1 MKSPQMSTLSK
12 EAVQEFGALLLLD
25 HLMRYELLQVEK
37 VELEDIIDQLE
48 NGVAELKKGFF
59 RSDEQEQELSYEK
72 EELREA
78 KKALSEVEQEME
90 ENRHCRLNI
99 ALAETDDEGLE
110 SLLNFMESRGTLTVE
125 EDNYYKATDKG
136 HEVYQDLVKQLEAY
150 VTHFEVYAY
159 VDLEQGIFGDP
170 ETDLLEGDK
179 WSDLRVAVA
188 EHKGIDPY
196 RVVFLAMLSAET
208 FYENPDWKFD
218 LSMGTLF
225 QEMKQIVLEQL
236 HVDDLGY
243 SDSEGKVSGEE
254 VIRDIIEQG
263 SELVA
268 KRKSR
273 EQEIKG
279 RKQAEESPDE
289 QVITTTYYWYT

>member
-1 MKSPQMSTLSK
+1 MKSPQVSTLSK

-25 HLMRYELLQVEK
+25 HLMRYELLQIEK

-78 KKALSEVEQEME
+78 IKALSEVEQEME

-110 SLLNFMESRGTLTVE
+110 SLLNFMEGRGTLTVE
-125 EDNYYKATDKG
+125 DDNFYKTTDKG

-159 VDLEQGIFGDP
+159 VDLEQGIFGNP

-225 QEMKQIVLEQL
+225 QEMEQIALEQL

-243 SDSEGKVSGEE
+243 SESEGKVSGEE

-263 SELVA
+263 SELAA

-289 QVITTTYYWYT
+289 QVITTTYYW

>member
-12 EAVQEFGALLLLD
+12 EFVQEFGALLLLD
-25 HLMRYELLQVEK
+25 HLMRYELLQIEK

-268 KRKSR
+268 QRKSR
-273 EQEIKG
+273 EQEITG
-279 RKQAEESPDE
+279 RKQVEESPDE
-289 QVITTTYYWYT
+289 QVIATTYYW

>member
-1 MKSPQMSTLSK
+1 MKSPQMNTLSK

-25 HLMRYELLQVEK
+25 HLMRYELLQIEK

-78 KKALSEVEQEME
+78 KKGLSEMEQEME
-90 ENRHCRLNI
+90 DNRHCRLNI

-110 SLLNFMESRGTLTVE
+110 SLLIFMERRGTLTVE

-179 WSDLRVAVA
+179 WLDLRVAVA

-218 LSMGTLF
+218 LSLGTLF
-225 QEMKQIVLEQL
+225 QEMKQLVLVQL

-289 QVITTTYYWYT
+289 KAITKTYYR

>member
-25 HLMRYELLQVEK
+25 HLMRYELLQIEK

-90 ENRHCRLNI
+90 ENSHCRLNI

-196 RVVFLAMLSAET
+196 RVVFLAMLSTET

-243 SDSEGKVSGEE
+243 SDSEGKVPGEE

-289 QVITTTYYWYT
+289 QVITTTYYW

>member
-1 MKSPQMSTLSK
+1 MKSPQMNSLSM

-59 RSDEQEQELSYEK
+59 RSDEQEQELSHEK

-78 KKALSEVEQEME
+78 KKALSEVEHEME
-90 ENRHCRLNI
+90 VNHHCRLNI
-99 ALAETDDEGLE
+99 ALAETDDGGLE

-188 EHKGIDPY
+188 EYKGIDPY
-196 RVVFLAMLSAET
+196 RVVFLAMLSAKT

-243 SDSEGKVSGEE
+243 SDSEGKVSGDE

-273 EQEIKG
+273 KQEIKG

-289 QVITTTYYWYT
+289 QVITTTYYW

>member
-1 MKSPQMSTLSK
+1 MKSPQISTLSK
-12 EAVQEFGALLLLD
+12 EVVQEFGALLLLD

-48 NGVAELKKGFF
+48 IGVAELKKGFF

-268 KRKSR
+268 QRKSR

-289 QVITTTYYWYT
+289 QVITTTYYW

>member
-12 EAVQEFGALLLLD
+12 EVEQEFGALLLLD

-48 NGVAELKKGFF
+48 IGVAELKKGFF
-59 RSDEQEQELSYEK
+59 RSDDQEQELSYEK

-78 KKALSEVEQEME
+78 KKALSEVEQEIE
-90 ENRHCRLNI
+90 VNRHCRLNI

-136 HEVYQDLVKQLEAY
+136 HEVYQDLVMQLEAY

-159 VDLEQGIFGDP
+159 VDLEKGIFGDP
-170 ETDLLEGDK
+170 EKDLLEGEK

-196 RVVFLAMLSAET
+196 RVVFLSMLSAET

-218 LSMGTLF
+218 LSIGTLF
-225 QEMKQIVLEQL
+225 QEIKQIVLEQL

-268 KRKSR
+268 QKKSR

-289 QVITTTYYWYT
+289 KVITTTYYW

>member
-12 EAVQEFGALLLLD
+12 EVVQEFGALLLLD

-48 NGVAELKKGFF
+48 IGVAELKKGFF

-170 ETDLLEGDK
+170 EKDLLEGEK

-243 SDSEGKVSGEE
+243 SDSEGEVSGEE
-254 VIRDIIEQG
+254 IIRDIIEQG

-268 KRKSR
+268 KRTSR
-273 EQEIKG
+273 EQENKG
-279 RKQAEESPDE
+279 RKQEEESPDE
-289 QVITTTYYWYT
+289 QVITTTYYC

>member
-25 HLMRYELLQVEK
+25 HLMRYELLQIEK

-208 FYENPDWKFD
+208 FYENSDWKFD

-243 SDSEGKVSGEE
+243 SESEGKVSGEE

-263 SELVA
+263 SELAA

-289 QVITTTYYWYT
+289 QVITTTYYR

>member
-25 HLMRYELLQVEK
+25 HLMRYELLQIEK

-78 KKALSEVEQEME
+78 NKALSEVKQEME

-263 SELVA
+263 SELAA

-289 QVITTTYYWYT
+289 QVITTTYYW

>member
-25 HLMRYELLQVEK
+25 HLMRYELLQIEK

-78 KKALSEVEQEME
+78 KKALSDVEQDME

-208 FYENPDWKFD
+208 FYENLDWKFD

-225 QEMKQIVLEQL
+225 QELKQIVLEQL

-268 KRKSR
+268 QRKSR

-279 RKQAEESPDE
+279 RKQTEESPDE
-289 QVITTTYYWYT
+289 QVITTTYYW

>member
-12 EAVQEFGALLLLD
+12 EVVQEFGALLLLD

-196 RVVFLAMLSAET
+196 RVVFLAMLSAKT

-289 QVITTTYYWYT
+289 QVITTTYYW

>member
-1 MKSPQMSTLSK
+1 MKSSQMSTLSK
-12 EAVQEFGALLLLD
+12 EVEQEFGALLLLD
-25 HLMRYELLQVEK
+25 HLMRYELLQSEK

-48 NGVAELKKGFF
+48 IVVAELKKGFF

-78 KKALSEVEQEME
+78 KNALSEVEKEME

-125 EDNYYKATDKG
+125 EDNFYKATDKG

-243 SDSEGKVSGEE
+243 SDSEGEVSGEE
-254 VIRDIIEQG
+254 IIRDIIEQG

-268 KRKSR
+268 KRTSR
-273 EQEIKG
+273 EQENKG
-279 RKQAEESPDE
+279 RKQEEESPDE
-289 QVITTTYYWYT
+289 QVITTTYYC

>member
-25 HLMRYELLQVEK
+25 HLMRYELLQIEK

-170 ETDLLEGDK
+170 ETDLLEGEK

-225 QEMKQIVLEQL
+225 DEMEQIVQEQL
-236 HVDDLGY
+236 CVEDLGY
-243 SDSEGKVSGEE
+243 KNDEGQVSGED
-254 VIRDIIEQG
+254 VIRDIIDQG
-263 SELVA
+263 SRLASERRQQE
-268 KRKSR
+268 KGIEEN
-273 EQEIKG
+273 EQIE
-279 RKQAEESPDE
+279 AEPDE
-289 QVITTTYYWYT
+289 QVIRASNYL

>member
-25 HLMRYELLQVEK
+25 HLMRYELLQIEK

-78 KKALSEVEQEME
+78 IKALSEVEQEME

-225 QEMKQIVLEQL
+225 QEMEQIALEQL

-243 SDSEGKVSGEE
+243 SESEGKVSGEE

-263 SELVA
+263 SELAA

-289 QVITTTYYWYT
+289 QVITTTYYW

>member
-12 EAVQEFGALLLLD
+12 EVVQEFGALLLLD

-48 NGVAELKKGFF
+48 IGVAELKKGFF

-78 KKALSEVEQEME
+78 KKALSEVEREME
-90 ENRHCRLNI
+90 ENCHCRLNI

-188 EHKGIDPY
+188 EHKGIDPN

-225 QEMKQIVLEQL
+225 QEMKQIVQEQL

-243 SDSEGKVSGEE
+243 SDSKGKVSGEE
-254 VIRDIIEQG
+254 VIRDIIERG
-263 SELVA
+263 VELIA
-268 KRKSR
+268 QRKSK

-289 QVITTTYYWYT
+289 QAITTTYYW

>member
-268 KRKSR
+268 QRKSR

-289 QVITTTYYWYT
+289 QVITTTYYW

>member
-1 MKSPQMSTLSK
+1 MKSPQMNTLSK

-25 HLMRYELLQVEK
+25 HLMRYELLQIEK

-78 KKALSEVEQEME
+78 KKALSDVEQEME
-90 ENRHCRLNI
+90 ENRHCRMNI
-99 ALAETDDEGLE
+99 ALVETDDEGLE
-110 SLLNFMESRGTLTVE
+110 SLLNFMEGRGTLIVE

-170 ETDLLEGDK
+170 ETDLLEGEK

-208 FYENPDWKFD
+208 FFENPDWKFD

-225 QEMKQIVLEQL
+225 QEMEQIALEQL

-243 SDSEGKVSGEE
+243 SESEGKVSGEE

-263 SELVA
+263 SELAA

-279 RKQAEESPDE
+279 GKQAEESPDE
-289 QVITTTYYWYT
+289 QVITTTYYW

>member
-263 SELVA
+263 SELAA

-279 RKQAEESPDE
+279 KKQAEESPDE
-289 QVITTTYYWYT
+289 QVITTTYYW

>member
-1 MKSPQMSTLSK
+1 MCIRDRSK
-12 EAVQEFGALLLLD
+12 EAIQEFGALLVLD

-48 NGVAELKKGFF
+48 NDVAELKKGFF

-90 ENRHCRLNI
+90 KNRHCRINI

-110 SLLNFMESRGTLTVE
+110 SLLNFMESRGTLTIE
-125 EDNYYKATDKG
+125 DDNYFKATDKG

-196 RVVFLAMLSAET
+196 RVVFLAMLSAKT

-236 HVDDLGY
+236 HLDDLGY

-263 SELVA
+263 SELVT

-273 EQEIKG
+273 EHKIKG
-279 RKQAEESPDE
+279 RKQAEGSPDE
-289 QVITTTYYWYT
+289 KVITKTYYW

>member
-12 EAVQEFGALLLLD
+12 EVVQEFGALLLLD

-37 VELEDIIDQLE
+37 VELEDVIDQLE
-48 NGVAELKKGFF
+48 IGVGELKKGFF

-78 KKALSEVEQEME
+78 KNALSEVEQEME

-99 ALAETDDEGLE
+99 ALTETDDEGLE

-125 EDNYYKATDKG
+125 EDNFYKATDKG

-150 VTHFEVYAY
+150 VMHFEVYAY

-170 ETDLLEGDK
+170 GKDLLEGEK

-196 RVVFLAMLSAET
+196 RVVFLAMLSAKT

-236 HVDDLGY
+236 HVDDLGFVQMLFATSVWLTASRPSSLC
-243 SDSEGKVSGEE
+243 SDVQ
-254 VIRDIIEQG
+254 IC
-263 SELVA
+263 
-268 KRKSR
+268 SR
-273 EQEIKG
+273 QICRG
-279 RKQAEESPDE
+279 R
-289 QVITTTYYWYT
+289 

>member
-1 MKSPQMSTLSK
+1 MSTLSK
-12 EAVQEFGALLLLD
+12 EALQEFGALLLLD

-59 RSDEQEQELSYEK
+59 RSDEQEQELSYIK

-263 SELVA
+263 SELVVR
-268 KRKSR
+268 RKSM

-279 RKQAEESPDE
+279 KKQVEESPDE
-289 QVITTTYYWYT
+289 QVITTTYNC

>member
-12 EAVQEFGALLLLD
+12 EVVQEFGALLLLD

-37 VELEDIIDQLE
+37 VELEDIIDELE
-48 NGVAELKKGFF
+48 IGVAELKKGFF

-254 VIRDIIEQG
+254 IIRDIIEQG
-263 SELVA
+263 SEVVA
-268 KRKSR
+268 KRTSR
-273 EQEIKG
+273 EQENKG
-279 RKQAEESPDE
+279 RKQEEESPDE
-289 QVITTTYYWYT
+289 QVITTTYYC

>member
-12 EAVQEFGALLLLD
+12 EVVQEFGALLLLD
-25 HLMRYELLQVEK
+25 HLMRYELLQIEK

-78 KKALSEVEQEME
+78 KNALSEVEQEME

-170 ETDLLEGDK
+170 ETDLLEGEK

-225 QEMKQIVLEQL
+225 QEMKEIVLEQL

-268 KRKSR
+268 QRKSR

-289 QVITTTYYWYT
+289 QVITTTYYW

>member
-25 HLMRYELLQVEK
+25 HLMRYELLQIEK

-78 KKALSEVEQEME
+78 KKALSDVEQDME

-110 SLLNFMESRGTLTVE
+110 SLLNFMEGRGTLIVE

-263 SELVA
+263 SELAA

-289 QVITTTYYWYT
+289 QVITTTYYW

>member
-1 MKSPQMSTLSK
+1 MKFPQMSTLSK

-25 HLMRYELLQVEK
+25 HLMRYELLQIEK
-37 VELEDIIDQLE
+37 VELEDMIDQLE

-78 KKALSEVEQEME
+78 KKVLSEVEQEME

-125 EDNYYKATDKG
+125 EDNFYKATDKG

-159 VDLEQGIFGDP
+159 VDLEQGIFGDS

-179 WSDLRVAVA
+179 WSDLRVAVS

-208 FYENPDWKFD
+208 FFENPDWKFD

-225 QEMKQIVLEQL
+225 QEMEQIVLEQL

-243 SDSEGKVSGEE
+243 SDSEGKVSGEV
-254 VIRDIIEQG
+254 VISDIIEQG
-263 SELVA
+263 RELAA

-289 QVITTTYYWYT
+289 QVITTTYYW

>member
-12 EAVQEFGALLLLD
+12 EVVQEFGALLLLD

-72 EELREA
+72 EELREV

-279 RKQAEESPDE
+279 RNQAEESPDE
-289 QVITTTYYWYT
+289 QVITTTYYW

>member
-1 MKSPQMSTLSK
+1 MKSPQMSTMSK
-12 EAVQEFGALLLLD
+12 EVVQEFGALLLLD

-48 NGVAELKKGFF
+48 IGVAELKKGFF

-170 ETDLLEGDK
+170 EKDLLEGEK

-243 SDSEGKVSGEE
+243 SDSEGEVSGEE
-254 VIRDIIEQG
+254 IIRDIIEQG

-268 KRKSR
+268 KRTSR
-273 EQEIKG
+273 EQENKG
-279 RKQAEESPDE
+279 RKQEEESPDE
-289 QVITTTYYWYT
+289 QVITTTYYC

>member
-1 MKSPQMSTLSK
+1 MKSLQMSTLSK
-12 EAVQEFGALLLLD
+12 EVEQEFGALLLLD
-25 HLMRYELLQVEK
+25 HLMRYELLQSEK

-48 NGVAELKKGFF
+48 IVVAELKKGFF

-78 KKALSEVEQEME
+78 KNALSEVEKEME

-150 VTHFEVYAY
+150 VMHFEVYAY

-170 ETDLLEGDK
+170 EKDLLEGEK

-243 SDSEGKVSGEE
+243 SDSEGEVSGEE
-254 VIRDIIEQG
+254 IIRDIIEQG

-268 KRKSR
+268 KRTSR
-273 EQEIKG
+273 EQENKG
-279 RKQAEESPDE
+279 RKQEEESPDE
-289 QVITTTYYWYT
+289 QVITTTYYC

>member
-12 EAVQEFGALLLLD
+12 EVVQEFGALLLLD

-48 NGVAELKKGFF
+48 IGVAELKKGFF

-170 ETDLLEGDK
+170 ETDLLEGEK

-289 QVITTTYYWYT
+289 QVITTTYYW

>member
-78 KKALSEVEQEME
+78 KKALSEVEHEME
-90 ENRHCRLNI
+90 ENLHCRLNI

-279 RKQAEESPDE
+279 RKQEEESPDE
-289 QVITTTYYWYT
+289 QVITTTYYC

>member
-170 ETDLLEGDK
+170 ETDLLEGTK

-268 KRKSR
+268 HRKSR

-289 QVITTTYYWYT
+289 QVITKTYYW

>member
-25 HLMRYELLQVEK
+25 HLMRYELLQIEK

-225 QEMKQIVLEQL
+225 QEMEQIALEQL

-243 SDSEGKVSGEE
+243 SESEGKVSGEE
-254 VIRDIIEQG
+254 VIQDIIEQG
-263 SELVA
+263 SDLAA

-273 EQEIKG
+273 DQEIKG

-289 QVITTTYYWYT
+289 QVITTTHYW

>member
-1 MKSPQMSTLSK
+1 MKSPQMSTFSK

-48 NGVAELKKGFF
+48 NDVAELKKGFF
-59 RSDEQEQELSYEK
+59 RSDEQEQQLSYEK
-72 EELREA
+72 EELRET

-136 HEVYQDLVKQLEAY
+136 HEVYQDLVNQLEAY

-225 QEMKQIVLEQL
+225 QDMKQIVLEQL

-268 KRKSR
+268 KIKSR

-279 RKQAEESPDE
+279 RKQPEEIPDE
-289 QVITTTYYWYT
+289 QVITTTNYW

>member
-12 EAVQEFGALLLLD
+12 EALQEFGALLLLD
-25 HLMRYELLQVEK
+25 HLMRYELLQSEK

-48 NGVAELKKGFF
+48 IVVAELKKGFF

-78 KKALSEVEQEME
+78 KNALSEVEQEME

-150 VTHFEVYAY
+150 VMHFEVYAY

-268 KRKSR
+268 KRTSR
-273 EQEIKG
+273 EQENKG
-279 RKQAEESPDE
+279 RKQEEESPDE
-289 QVITTTYYWYT
+289 QVITTTYYC

>member
-1 MKSPQMSTLSK
+1 M

-78 KKALSEVEQEME
+78 KKALSEVEQEMG

-159 VDLEQGIFGDP
+159 VDLEQGIFC
-170 ETDLLEGDK
+170 L
-179 WSDLRVAVA
+179 
-188 EHKGIDPY
+188 
-196 RVVFLAMLSAET
+196 
-208 FYENPDWKFD
+208 
-218 LSMGTLF
+218 
-225 QEMKQIVLEQL
+225 
-236 HVDDLGY
+236 
-243 SDSEGKVSGEE
+243 
-254 VIRDIIEQG
+254 
-263 SELVA
+263 
-268 KRKSR
+268 
-273 EQEIKG
+273 
-279 RKQAEESPDE
+279 
-289 QVITTTYYWYT
+289 

>member
-12 EAVQEFGALLLLD
+12 EAIQEFGALLVLD

-188 EHKGIDPY
+188 EQKGIDPY
-196 RVVFLAMLSAET
+196 RVVFLAMLSAGE

-243 SDSEGKVSGEE
+243 SDSECKVSGEV

-268 KRKSR
+268 KGKSM
-273 EQEIKG
+273 EQKIKG

-289 QVITTTYYWYT
+289 QVITTTYYW

>member
-263 SELVA
+263 SELAA

-289 QVITTTYYWYT
+289 QVITTTYYC